1 MLTIEDI
8 KTMLDMQQQAYRDA
22 MEILMKDL
30 SSRIRQVESS
40 NSELIHSLQYTQ
52 KEVEDL
58 KADKKTLIE
67 EVTTLK
73 KELCKKS
80 EVEDKF
86 VQLQSRVDY
95 QEDYSRRN
103 NLRFDGLDETLNE
116 TWEETQVKIQH
127 LIRDKLEMGAVS
139 TSPAASVMTVTP
151 ATTFAGGAA
160 SVGAVTGIGAV
171 AVGEAS
177 AGVEDSQRGEGQE
190 VAAQRKSK
198 RKK

>member
-1 MLTIEDI
+1 MLTIKDI

-22 MEILMKDL
+22 MEMVMKDL
-30 SSRIRQVESS
+30 SSRIRQVESC

-80 EVEDKF
+80 EVEEKF

-95 QEDYSRRN
+95 
-103 NLRFDGLDETLNE
+103 
-116 TWEETQVKIQH
+116 
-127 LIRDKLEMGAVS
+127 
-139 TSPAASVMTVTP
+139 
-151 ATTFAGGAA
+151 
-160 SVGAVTGIGAV
+160 
-171 AVGEAS
+171 
-177 AGVEDSQRGEGQE
+177 
-190 VAAQRKSK
+190 
-198 RKK
+198 

>member
-22 MEILMKDL
+22 MEMVMKDL

-67 EVTTLK
+67 E
-73 KELCKKS
+73 
-80 EVEDKF
+80 
-86 VQLQSRVDY
+86 
-95 QEDYSRRN
+95 
-103 NLRFDGLDETLNE
+103 
-116 TWEETQVKIQH
+116 
-127 LIRDKLEMGAVS
+127 AVS
-139 TSPAASVMTVTP
+139 TRPATSVMTVTP

-171 AVGEAS
+171 AVREAS
-177 AGVEDSQRGEGQE
+177 AGMEDSQRGEGQE